1 MDMVVSWIDRCHLT
15 SLRMRAG
22 VSLAGVISIKR
33 GLPVGL
39 QRRQWVIRG
48 KRVERAKD
56 RLGRR

>member
-1 MDMVVSWIDRCHLT
+1 
-15 SLRMRAG
+15 MRAG